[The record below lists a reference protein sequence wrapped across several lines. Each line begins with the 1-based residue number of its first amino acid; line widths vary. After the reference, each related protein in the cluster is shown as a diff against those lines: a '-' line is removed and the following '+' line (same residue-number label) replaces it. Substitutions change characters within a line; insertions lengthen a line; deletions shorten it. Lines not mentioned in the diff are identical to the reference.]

1 VAPTIDPR
9 ARFSGRAA
17 DYARA
22 RPRYPAALVAT
33 LRRAIR
39 LCTDHVIADVG
50 SGTGI
55 SAEPFLENGNTVHCI
70 EPNAEMRRIAEQRL
84 ASHPRFRSVDGAAE
98 ATGLPDATVD
108 VVLAAQAF
116 HWFDRERAR
125 REFHRILRSPGW
137 LVLVWNTRRTDGTP
151 FLRAFEDLLRRF
163 GTDYAQVRHDNIRAE
178 EIAGFFGGPH
188 RRCALPN
195 QQVLDLDGLLARVR
209 SASYMP
215 APGHPRYAPMVA
227 ALERLFAAHQ
237 QDGRVTIE
245 YETEVFL
252 GRLR

>member
-1 VAPTIDPR
+1 MAPTIDPR

-178 EIAGFFGGPH
+178 EIAAFFGRPY
-188 RRCALPN
+188 RRYTLPN
-195 QQVLDLDGLLARVR
+195 EQVLDLDGLLARVR

-215 APGHPRYAPMVA
+215 APGHPGYAPMVA
-227 ALERLFAAHQ
+227 ALERLFAEHQ
-237 QDGRVTIE
+237 RDGRVTIE
-245 YETEVFL
+245 HDTEIFV